1 MLYTLIEHQRNIWLS
16 SDDCPV
22 KDLITYME
30 GQAKLRDAQLECV
43 KTFLY
48 LKIDGQ
54 NKPIWQ
60 LMYEGKFNSL
70 NLDEEALKTETR
82 NYLRTH
88 PGAQALY
95 EYALSKNDLGQPFSK
110 ALADLIAKDPS
121 SIDYEAVLKKLFGDI
136 SYADYLFSIPMGA
149 GKTWLMAIF
158 VYLNLYFAVNE
169 PGNKIFAHNF
179 AVVVPAGLKS
189 SIIPSLKDIQDFDP
203 SFIFPPE
210 TAKQLKRLVKY
221 EVLEDSNSAKGS
233 NTVKNPNAVK
243 VQSHQP
249 FDILMG
255 LVLITNVEKLYDKID
270 NSEQF
275 PSFYDTLPEDE
286 KKKWMEVKLA
296 NELREVIGKLPGLC
310 IMIDEVQHA
319 KDESLR
325 IVQVV
330 SQWVKDADF
339 NSVLGFSGTPY
350 FTKPDVIE
358 ITPTLKIKMDMF
370 GNVVTYY
377 PLTSAIGNFL
387 KVPSVRHSDG
397 SGLDIIRTGVSEFLT
412 KYKDLEYPKVGKAK
426 LAIYCGLID
435 RLEEDVYPLVC
446 EIVREFGLSPDEC
459 ILRYYGNTS
468 KSEYK
473 CAPTAQNDFRSLD
486 STFSK
491 HRIILLAQIGK
502 EGWNCKSLTSVILPM
517 QNSSVRNM
525 VLQTSCRC
533 LREVSDAYSER
544 ALIWTSQQNYDY
556 IEQELKKNHHS
567 SIAEITKIPKR
578 RKEVQRYSRQEVVN
592 LPALHYFQFHVNY
605 STITVE
611 KNDVGQRLL
620 AITPKKVTAKVVMES
635 DFSGRS
641 TIIGQLRSSDVPE
654 QIEFKQWLHLI
665 AKESFGQISF
675 AQLMEHGK
683 RLRDLFD
690 EVSYQKEGM
699 TFLDPE
705 YRQVSLRSDIRK
717 CFVEKTTVECNEEA
731 IPAEASLLKVESLM
745 RPYIPAEDR
754 IIYPD
759 ADTVERII
767 QGDKSDGISPEVKT
781 AIDSLR
787 NMGQNEAADAIEAQY
802 KSKSDERD
810 KRTYQYIPYSFDSG
824 LESSYYSEILRGMLS
839 SFKDVEVYFNGD
851 ESLSDFFIECYS
863 QSGKY
868 WKRIGNYF
876 PDFLILRRNE
886 SDEISKVILAETKG
900 RPYEDTF
907 APKKDFMEKFIALN
921 KDADNRTKFDF
932 LYIPENLDVP
942 ERYEET
948 KNHIEKFLYS

>member
-1 MLYTLIEHQRNIWLS
+1 
-16 SDDCPV
+16 
-22 KDLITYME
+22 ME

-48 LKIDGQ
+48 LKIECS
-54 NKPIWQ
+54 NKPLWQ
-60 LMYEGKFNSL
+60 LMYEGKFNSF

-82 NYLRTH
+82 KYLRTH

-95 EYALSKNDLGQPFSK
+95 EYALSKNDLGQPLSK
-110 ALADLIAKDPS
+110 ALADLIAKDPY
-121 SIDYEAVLKKLFGDI
+121 SIDYETALKRLFGDI

-149 GKTWLMAIF
+149 GKTWLMAMF

-169 PGNKIFAHNF
+169 PDNKIFAHNF
-179 AVVVPAGLKS
+179 AVLVPAGLKS
-189 SIIPSLKDIQDFDP
+189 SIIPSLKDMQDFDP
-203 SFIFPPE
+203 SIIFPPE

-270 NSEQF
+270 KSEQL

-350 FTKPDVIE
+350 FTKPDSIE
-358 ITPTLKIKMDMF
+358 ITTGMKIKMEMF

-377 PLTSAIGNFL
+377 PLTNAIGNFL

-397 SGLDIIRTGVSEFLT
+397 SGLDIIRTGVTEFLT
-412 KYKDLEYPKVGKAK
+412 KYKDTEYPKVGKAK

-459 ILRYYGNTS
+459 ILRYYGNTN
-468 KSEYK
+468 KSGYK
-473 CAPTAQNDFRSLD
+473 CAPSAQNDFRSLD

-491 HRIILLAQIGK
+491 YRIILLAQIGK

-567 SIAEITKIPKR
+567 SIAEITKVPKR
-578 RKEVQRYSRQEVVN
+578 RKEVQRYSRQDVVN
-592 LPALHYFQFHVNY
+592 LPALHYFQLHVNY
-605 STITVE
+605 HTVTVE
-611 KNDVGQRLL
+611 KNDVGHRLS
-620 AITPKKVTAKVVMES
+620 AVTPKKVTAKVVTES

-641 TIIGQLRSSDVPE
+641 TIIGQLRVSDVPE
-654 QIEFKQWLHLI
+654 QIEFRQWLHLI
-665 AKESFGQISF
+665 AKESFGQTSF

-690 EVSYQKEGM
+690 EVSFQKEGM

-705 YRQVSLRSDIRK
+705 YRQMTLRSDIRK
-717 CFVEKTTVECNEEA
+717 CFVEKTTVECSEEA
-731 IPAEASLLKVESLM
+731 IPAEASLLKVEPLT
-745 RPYIPAEDR
+745 RPYMPTEDR

-767 QGDKSDGISPEVKT
+767 QGDKSGGIPPEVKT

-787 NMGQNEAADAIEAQY
+787 KMGQNEAADAIEAQY
-802 KSKSDERD
+802 KSNSDERD

-839 SFKDVEVYFNGD
+839 SFKDVEIYFNGD

-863 QSGKY
+863 HSGKY

-900 RPYEDTF
+900 RPYEAAF
-907 APKKDFMEKFIALN
+907 APKKDFMERFIELN

-932 LYIPENLDVP
+932 LYIPENLNVP